1 MHDGPGIR
9 TTVFLKGCPLRCAWC
24 CNPESQ
30 GFLPDVWHD
39 PRLCRKCLRCVKACP
54 YGAIAPSADDEPF
67 KIDRTHCGVCSA
79 PCVQVCPAGAM
90 KQVGE
95 TLSSMDVVRIVERDI
110 SFYFPDGGVTLS
122 GGEPLCQPEFAAEV
136 LSVLHDHGI
145 ATAVETSGCVSWDA
159 VAAVA
164 QWVDLFLFDLKHLD
178 PEVHRKYTGSDNKLI
193 IENLR
198 RLANSGARIILRVP
212 LVPGVNSDE
221 VHMRHLAK
229 FALSLGIDE
238 VDVLPLH
245 KLAGHKYRRLGR
257 ALPVFEVPSQSE
269 VEAAKKTLEEQE
281 LRVVVG
287 G

>member
-1 MHDGPGIR
+1 
-9 TTVFLKGCPLRCAWC
+9 
-24 CNPESQ
+24 
-30 GFLPDVWHD
+30 
-39 PRLCRKCLRCVKACP
+39 
-54 YGAIAPSADDEPF
+54 
-67 KIDRTHCGVCSA
+67 
-79 PCVQVCPAGAM
+79 M

-95 TLSSMDVVRIVERDI
+95 TVSSVDVIRIVERDI

-136 LSVLHDHGI
+136 MSVLHDHGI

-164 QWVDLFLFDLKHLD
+164 QWVDLFLVDLKHLD
-178 PEVHRKYTGSDNKLI
+178 PEVHREYTGSDNKLI

-198 RLANSGARIILRVP
+198 RLTSSGARIILRVP

-221 VHMRHLAK
+221 LHIRRLAR
-229 FALSLGIDE
+229 FAVSLGIEE

-257 ALPVFEVPSQSE
+257 DLPVFEAPSQSE
-269 VEAAKKTLEEQE
+269 VEATKKILEDQG
-281 LRVVVG
+281 LDVVVG